1 MADADVQKQ
10 VAGWGVGFIV
20 SITTAL
26 GEVQHAHAFQPPDG
40 AWRVFQVLHLEQ
52 YQHAKWVIR
61 VRSSQDVQG
70 EVLAL
75 DEASGLLTLKQPGS
89 TPFHSNLRVLRTD
102 QITVSILHVAS
113 TQRTASVLPGS
124 AMA

>member
-1 MADADVQKQ
+1 
-10 VAGWGVGFIV
+10 
-20 SITTAL
+20 
-26 GEVQHAHAFQPPDG
+26 
-40 AWRVFQVLHLEQ
+40 VLHLEQ